1 MTVEP
6 LTAVELLTCESIVS
20 NSRAPGAPG
29 APVLAERLREVRE
42 SLPHIADHH
51 HSTGDPK

>member
-6 LTAVELLTCESIVS
+6 LTAVELLTCEAIVS
-20 NSRAPGAPG
+20 NSRAPGAP
-29 APVLAERLREVRE
+29 APALAERLREVRE

>member
-20 NSRAPGAPG
+20 NSRAPG